1 MGIRLETDADLNAAI
16 RDLEAAK
23 GAWQSH
29 DPALRLHDR
38 ALAWD
43 GTSEVNPFEHVPVSG
58 ATFSVVAMDSSGTVL
73 GPDTFVT
80 REDGSPDW
88 FVIPRRKGQ
97 PDMPVRLLVGSDVGE
112 HRGYGLTHILASRG
126 FPSGRTVPQNI
137 ISVPFWRT

>member
-80 REDGSPDW
+80 REDGSPDCDA
-88 FVIPRRKGQ
+88 R
-97 PDMPVRLLVGSDVGE
+97 GSPTC
-112 HRGYGLTHILASRG
+112 R
-126 FPSGRTVPQNI
+126 
-137 ISVPFWRT
+137 